1 MEGGT
6 DEGMEGGTDEG
17 MEGGTEVGGAARI
30 DRDICI
36 GRELMRKDMA
46 AIVPGLGASE
56 SNG

>member
-30 DRDICI
+30 DRERHLCW
-36 GRELMRKDMA
+36 
-46 AIVPGLGASE
+46 
-56 SNG
+56 

>member
-30 DRDICI
+30 DRE
-36 GRELMRKDMA
+36 RHLYW
-46 AIVPGLGASE
+46 
-56 SNG
+56 